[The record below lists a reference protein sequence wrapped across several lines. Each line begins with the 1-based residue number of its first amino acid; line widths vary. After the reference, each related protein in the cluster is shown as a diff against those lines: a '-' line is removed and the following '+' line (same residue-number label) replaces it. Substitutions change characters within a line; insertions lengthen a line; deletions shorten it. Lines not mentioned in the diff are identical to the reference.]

1 MEVRCERFL
10 ACLGANE
17 RAYQNANPNI
27 HGSRVLLRLNEPR
40 ATLQMA
46 GRSMNTTE
54 LTDLPLLI
62 SQAKASQFVLE
73 YLSQFDAEDIDS
85 DSVDL
90 RFEVDDV
97 DTGSTVSIVD
107 ECGHAAESIKAL
119 VEALDRAQIDH
130 ELTRGNCS

>member
-1 MEVRCERFL
+1 
-10 ACLGANE
+10 
-17 RAYQNANPNI
+17 
-27 HGSRVLLRLNEPR
+27 
-40 ATLQMA
+40 
-46 GRSMNTTE
+46 MNTTE